1 MKYLID
7 THTFLWFIEGST
19 QLSEFPKSLVE
30 NENNEIYVSIISLW
44 EISIKTSLNKLS
56 VKGEYESIVFDI
68 EKNDIDILPM
78 TFAHT
83 IQQNKLPH
91 IHKDPFDRMILS
103 QATVEN
109 INIISRDEVFD
120 EYLKPTAIKRIW

>member
-19 QLSEFPKSLVE
+19 QLSEFSKSLIE

-44 EISIKTSLNKLS
+44 EISIKTALNKLS

-103 QATVEN
+103 QAIVEN
-109 INIISRDEVFD
+109 INIISRDEIFD

>member
-7 THTFLWFIEGST
+7 THTFLWFIEGSA
-19 QLSEFPKSLVE
+19 QLSKFPKSLIE
-30 NENNEIYVSIISLW
+30 NEDNEIYVSIISLW
-44 EISIKTSLNKLS
+44 EISIKTALNKLS
-56 VKGEYESIVFDI
+56 IKGDYESIIFDI
-68 EKNDIDILPM
+68 ETNDIDILPM

-103 QATVEN
+103 QAITEN

-120 EYLKPTAIKRIW
+120 EYLKPTTIKRIW

>member
-78 TFAHT
+78 TFTHT

-103 QATVEN
+103 QAIVEN

-120 EYLKPTAIKRIW
+120 EYLKPTTIKRIW

>member
-7 THTFLWFIEGST
+7 THTFLWFIEGSP
-19 QLSEFPKSLVE
+19 QLSQFSKSIIE
-30 NENNEIYVSIISLW
+30 NEDNEIYLSIISLW

-56 VKGEYESIVFDI
+56 INGNYESIIFDI
-68 EKNDIDILPM
+68 EKNVIDILPI

-83 IQQNKLPH
+83 IQQNTLPH

-103 QATVEN
+103 QAITEN
-109 INIISRDEVFD
+109 INILSRDEIFD
-120 EYLKPTAIKRIW
+120 EYLKPTTIKRIW

>member
-1 MKYLID
+1 MRYLID
-7 THTFLWFIEGST
+7 THTLLWFIEGSP
-19 QLSEFPKSLVE
+19 QLSQFSKSIIE
-30 NENNEIYVSIISLW
+30 NEDNEIYVSIISLW

-56 VKGEYESIVFDI
+56 INGDYEGIILDI
-68 EKNDIDILPM
+68 EKNIIDILPM

-103 QATVEN
+103 QAISEN
-109 INIISRDEVFD
+109 INIISRDEIFD
-120 EYLKPTAIKRIW
+120 EYLKPTTIKRIW